1 MVRPLAF
8 ITASWS
14 DNAYEAKEEAAKYSR
29 QIYDAGFSPICPKLI
44 YNDFLKDS
52 VPQEYKDKRDMAL
65 ELLRRCRLVVVCG
78 SETDEQ
84 VKTDIAMAKRYHI
97 VTTTLDGIMTIEGKC
112 KKKE

>member
-1 MVRPLAF
+1 
-8 ITASWS
+8 
-14 DNAYEAKEEAAKYSR
+14 
-29 QIYDAGFSPICPKLI
+29 
-44 YNDFLKDS
+44 
-52 VPQEYKDKRDMAL
+52 MAL

-78 SETDEQ
+78 SEVDEQ

>member
-1 MVRPLAF
+1 MTPL
-8 ITASWS
+8 
-14 DNAYEAKEEAAKYSR
+14 
-29 QIYDAGFSPICPKLI
+29 SPICPKLI